1 MRKKI
6 EQYYP
11 VLLLTI
17 LAFAFVTRIY
27 RLHIPENYM
36 FDEVY
41 HAVTAKLIAKNDPRA
56 YEWWNPAPE
65 PNTAVDWLHPPL
77 AKLTQAASIKLL
89 GETSFGW
96 RLSSAVF
103 GVLVILITVKLAD
116 ALFNNKSLA
125 LLAGLIA
132 SLDGLLLVQSRI
144 AMNDIHVTFF
154 IILTLLWYWQHR
166 SLGKQ
171 KYLWLAGIAAG
182 LAVASKWS
190 GALLIGGIGLYE
202 FLLALSRLWQ
212 KRQLKQLVPEIK
224 RGALLVTSFLI
235 IPALIYLLSYSQ
247 MFLQGKDLSHLRE
260 LHRQI
265 WSYQTGLTAT
275 HPAQSKPFE
284 WFLDLRPAWYAVE
297 YKEGTK
303 ANIYAFG
310 NPAIFWLGAIAVII
324 TSIFVLIKKHK
335 LTEPMT
341 FLLFMYFMT
350 WVPWQFSPRVMFFY
364 HYTPA
369 VPLLVIILAYS
380 LMKVSIKLRLF
391 ALGIIIATFIA
402 WFPHWTLI
410 QMPTEFVDNVY
421 YFLDGWQ
428 QR

>member
-11 VLLLTI
+11 VLLLS
-17 LAFAFVTRIY
+17 LVAFAFVTRIY
-27 RLHIPENYM
+27 RLHIPENYV

-41 HAVTAKLIAKNDPRA
+41 HAVTAKLIANNDPRA

-65 PNTAVDWLHPPL
+65 PDTAVDWLHPPL
-77 AKLTQAASIKLL
+77 AKLTQAASIELF

-96 RLSSAVF
+96 RLSSAIF
-103 GVLVILITVKLAD
+103 GVLVILVTVKLAE
-116 ALFNNKSLA
+116 ALFQNKSLA

-154 IILTLLWYWQHR
+154 IILTLLWYWKLR
-166 SLGKQ
+166 TIKEE

-190 GALLIGGIGLYE
+190 GVLLIGGIGLYE
-202 FLLALSRLWQ
+202 ILLALSRLWH
-212 KRQLKQLVPEIK
+212 KRQLVPELIRGIK
-224 RGALLVTSFLI
+224 IIMAFLV
-235 IPALIYLLSYSQ
+235 IPVSIYLLSYSQ
-247 MFLQGKDLSHLRE
+247 MFLQSKNLSHFRE

-297 YKEGTK
+297 YGENTK

-324 TSIFVLIKKHK
+324 SSFFVLIKKHK
-335 LTEPMT
+335 LTEAYT

-350 WVPWQFSPRVMFFY
+350 WLPWQFSPRVMFFY
-364 HYTPA
+364 HYAPA

-380 LMKVSIKLRLF
+380 LMKIPLKLRLL
-391 ALGIIIATFIA
+391 AVGLIVASFIV
-402 WFPHWTLI
+402 WLPHWTLI
-410 QMPTEFVDNVY
+410 QMPTEFVDKVY